1 MLTEVKNSINFILK
15 SLKCNMKSALE
26 YKKSF
31 VIQTIFMIV
40 NNLFFLVYW
49 IVVFTINDGNLNGLV
64 MKDILLLWSI
74 PTGAWG
80 LSNFL
85 FRGLREI
92 DSLIISGGLDTYLL
106 QPKNMI
112 LNIATSKTDFGAC
125 GDLLYGLVIG
135 IIASESFVEY
145 AQIIMYILIGS
156 IIFMSCFIF
165 IRCFSVW
172 IGDMTNIARV
182 FEQSLIITL
191 CTYPYDIFGKGVKIL
206 MFTVLPAAYI
216 VHMPI
221 KLLSK
226 FDIRIFGLILIVT
239 LIYSFISL
247 KFFYYILKKYESGNN
262 IAMKE

>member
-1 MLTEVKNSINFILK
+1 MLMEVRNNLRFILI
-15 SLKCNMKSALE
+15 SLKYNLKSALE

-31 VIQTIFMIV
+31 IIQTIFMIV

-49 IVVFTINDGNLNGLV
+49 IVVFSINDGNLNGLV

-92 DSLIISGGLDTYLL
+92 DSLVISGGLDTYLL

-112 LNIATSKTDFGAC
+112 INIATSKSDFGAC

-135 IIASESFVEY
+135 LIACDGLGEY
-145 AQIIMYILIGS
+145 LQILMYIIIGS
-156 IIFMSCFIF
+156 IIFMSCFIL
-165 IRCFSVW
+165 IRCFSIW
-172 IGDMTNIARV
+172 IGDMTNISRIY
-182 FEQSLIITL
+182 EQSLIITL
-191 CTYPYDIFGKGVKIL
+191 CTYPYDIFGKSVKIL
-206 MFTVLPAAYI
+206 MFTILPAAYI
-216 VHMPI
+216 THMPI
-221 KLLSK
+221 KLLNN
-226 FDIRIFGLILIVT
+226 FDIKIFGLILIVT
-239 LIYSFISL
+239 TIYMIFSI

-262 IAMKE
+262 ISMKE